1 MRSELSLCSSSS
13 SCSFRFFYRG
23 SFAVPILRPRQRVK
37 DELRQFLVQLTIP
50 ASKGRAENRIERQH
64 RPSNQIRFNYKRF
77 ADSACAT
84 LCKLGEE
91 SDNSDG
97 ITAKAIFLYLQ
108 SGRSNSGLHFQKE
121 SREHAF
127 LLILRSD
134 LRRGHRWI
142 SWLRAAA
149 AADMGSQSDNQVHRR
164 KIKLNTIIL
173 NSFLI
178 ISACS

>member
-1 MRSELSLCSSSS
+1 M
-13 SCSFRFFYRG
+13 
-23 SFAVPILRPRQRVK
+23 PILRPRQRVK

-50 ASKGRAENRIERQH
+50 ASKGGAENRIERQH
-64 RPSNQIRFNYKRF
+64 RPSNQIRYYKRF
-77 ADSACAT
+77 ADFACAT

-121 SREHAF
+121 SREQAF
-127 LLILRSD
+127 LLTLRSD
-134 LRRGHRWI
+134 LWRGHRRI

-164 KIKLNTIIL
+164 KIKRNTIIL

-178 ISACS
+178 ISAYSKPKCCVNGRI